1 MSAEIQLAELEQS
14 VLQAAQIGSWLA
26 RVTELRRLLA
36 LQAPGIR
43 EQVLVLVAP
52 QVEGLALAAVSDAFG
67 LGRDDALSIIPDPD
81 AAEKR
86 TRRSVP
92 PADARKAVLG
102 LDAAGALA
110 VARAQLLAQTGAPLE
125 TVLAPIFGH
134 ANSIQG
140 RVTEAVNRGGNA
152 GVLRVASVARLP
164 VVWVAETDACVHCL
178 AYSGQVAEPGQ
189 KFPGGLTYGRKSY
202 HPDALPTPPLHPNCR
217 CTLEPLNDISYAEG
231 LRREADRSV
240 LRGFS
245 LESESM
251 SVRVDAAQ
259 RLLERGVDA
268 PKSVKA
274 FAERA
279 VREGKFPTRDR

>member
-1 MSAEIQLAELEQS
+1 MSAEVELANLEAAVFKAAS
-14 VLQAAQIGSWLA
+14 IGSYLRAVETLRKLLADKDPSIKKIVLQI
-26 RVTELRRLLA
+26 
-36 LQAPGIR
+36 
-43 EQVLVLVAP
+43 VAP
-52 QVEGLALAAVSDAFG
+52 QVEGVALAAVSDAFG
-67 LGRDDALSIIPDPD
+67 AGRDDALGLVED
-81 AAEKR
+81 ARAVARR
-86 TRRSVP
+86 TRKSVP
-92 PADARKAVLG
+92 PEDARKAVLG

-110 VARAQLLAQTGAPLE
+110 VRQARLLARGDAPLDA
-125 TVLAPIFGH
+125 VLAPLFGH

-251 SVRVDAAQ
+251 SARVDAAQ

-279 VREGKFPTRDR
+279 VREGKFPTRNR